1 MREGNCNIQ
10 LKNLSP
16 RQARIATILWY
27 DCETRQQVDAVL
39 RIYGSEAVDVQRQI
53 LQARYDVM
61 IRDSLD
67 IIRVQEDL
75 EARVEI
81 SLADAKKVLDRFL

>member
-27 DCETRQQVDAVL
+27 DCETLQQVDAVF
-39 RIYGSEAVDVQRQI
+39 RIYGSEAVDIQRRI

-61 IRDSLD
+61 VRDSLD
-67 IIRVQEDL
+67 TIRIQEDL
-75 EARVEI
+75 EARVEV